1 MRDEVGGERTTV
13 DINPKRSDARMR
25 LDPVQEFRDDRREGA
40 GDLAEVEGPAAVGA
54 VVTLP
59 GWRSV
64 DARLWLELW
73 R

>member
-1 MRDEVGGERTTV
+1 M
-13 DINPKRSDARMR
+13 DINPKRSEARIR

-40 GDLAEVEGPAAVGA
+40 TDVAEVRSPAAVGA
-54 VVTLP
+54 AVTLP